1 MSSIDKKLVIITAPS
16 GSGKT
21 TVVNY
26 LLKEVPKLSF
36 SISACTREPRA
47 NEVNGVNYYFLPLS
61 TFQTRIKKED
71 FVEYEMVYEGKYYGT
86 LKNELRRIWNMQ
98 QVPLLDIDVHGA
110 QRIIDTK
117 LHQVKSIVNEPP
129 SINVLERRLRARG
142 TESED
147 SLQERMKKARSEMD
161 LAYVFDHIVVN
172 DDLEK
177 TCKEVKRI
185 IEEFLVS

>member
-26 LLKEVPKLSF
+26 LLKEVPTLSF

-61 TFQTRIKKED
+61 TFQTRIKKGD

-117 LHQVKSIVNEPP
+117 LYQVKSIFIEPP

-185 IEEFLVS
+185 IEDFLAS

>member
-1 MSSIDKKLVIITAPS
+1 MSEAQKKLVIITAPS

-26 LLKEVPKLSF
+26 LLREVPKLSF

-61 TFQTRIKKED
+61 TFQNRIQRND

-86 LKNELRRIWNMQ
+86 LKNELKRIWNMQ

-110 QRIIDTK
+110 KRILDTE
-117 LHQVKSIVNEPP
+117 QYDVKSIFIEPP
-129 SINVLERRLRARG
+129 SLNVLERRLRSRG

-161 LAYVFDHIVVN
+161 YAYFFKHIVVN

-185 IEEFLVS
+185 VEEFLMK

>member
-1 MSSIDKKLVIITAPS
+1 MSEAQKKLVIITAPS

-26 LLKEVPKLSF
+26 LLREVPKLSF

-47 NEVNGVNYYFLPLS
+47 NEVNGVNYYFLPLT
-61 TFQTRIKKED
+61 TFQNRIQRND

-86 LKNELRRIWNMQ
+86 LKNELKRIWNMQ

-110 QRIIDTK
+110 KRILDGGEY
-117 LHQVKSIVNEPP
+117 QVKSIFIEPP
-129 SINVLERRLRARG
+129 SLNVLERRLRSRG

-161 LAYVFDHIVVN
+161 YAYFFDHIVVN
-172 DDLEK
+172 DDLDK

-185 IEEFLVS
+185 VEEFLDS

>member
-1 MSSIDKKLVIITAPS
+1 MSEAQKKLVIITAPS

-26 LLKEVPKLSF
+26 LLREVQRLSF

-47 NEVNGVNYYFLPLS
+47 NEVNGVNYYFLPLV
-61 TFQTRIKKED
+61 TFQNRIQRND

-86 LKNELRRIWNMQ
+86 LKNELKRIWNMQ

-110 QRIIDTK
+110 KRILDSK
-117 LHQVKSIVNEPP
+117 QYQVKSIFIEPP
-129 SINVLERRLRARG
+129 SLNVLERRLRSRG

-161 LAYVFDHIVVN
+161 YAYFFDHIVVN
-172 DDLEK
+172 DDLDK

-185 IEEFLVS
+185 VEEFLNK